1 MNSPLSEE
9 DNSSR
14 EAIESAAAIESAP
27 VDETSDG
34 RFLTFAEN
42 AADAIIIIDAAS
54 VIHFVN
60 RAAEKIFGHPVAE
73 LLGQNL
79 TLLMPDYLR
88 HVHRAGLERYLATG
102 ARHISWGGVE
112 LPGLHRDGRE
122 IELEISFGEFVEDGV
137 RYFTG
142 IARDITERKRAERR
156 LAAHHAVTRV
166 LAEASSVGEA
176 AHNILEAVCENLRWE
191 MGAFWRADD
200 GNARGDDD
208 DAAGVLRCQEIWQS
222 AETESGEFAAHTR
235 KLKFARGVGL
245 PGRIW
250 ESGEPAWVADVAH
263 ERNLPR
269 ADVAARTGLH
279 AAFGFPVTLGREV
292 LGVMEFFSR
301 EVRTSEPE
309 LRALMNTIGAQFGQF
324 VERKRTE
331 GALSVAEE
339 RARGEFD
346 RYRSLVTATA
356 QVVWTADDAGRV
368 ADIPAWRAMTG
379 QTKEEV
385 SGRGW
390 LDAIHP
396 EDRERTAARWRRAV
410 ESRSVYATEYRIRQ
424 RDGRYRDFAVRG
436 VPVIADDGHLREW
449 VGTLTDITER
459 EQQEATQRFLV
470 EASALLAAS
479 LDYETTLESL
489 ARLSVPF
496 VADWCVV
503 YVADDD
509 GAIRPIAVTHGGDAE
524 KIGRVWE
531 LERRE
536 NQNPGAATGVAK
548 AIRTGQSELYAEI
561 PPPGDDA
568 TATTSDDAA
577 ADDAAK
583 NSDAAT
589 ADDAAAGSDATTAS
603 DDVNRFRVAREL
615 GLVSAMIVPLVAR
628 GGTLGAITFATA
640 ESGRRYGLSDLA
652 LAEDLAQ
659 RAAFAVDN
667 ARLYREAQEANRL
680 KDEFLATLSH
690 ELRTP
695 LTSIL
700 GWTNLLRSVKFDDA
714 TAARA
719 LETIE
724 RNARSQKQ
732 LVDDLLDASRIIT
745 GKLRLELKP
754 TELKQVVESACE
766 AARPAAQVK
775 GIELG
780 LALDRAASLVAG
792 DAERLQQ
799 VVWNL
804 LSNAVKF
811 TPEGGRVEVR
821 LERAGA
827 QARISVTDTGEG
839 IREEFL
845 PYVFDR
851 FRQADQT
858 TTRTH
863 GGLGLGLAIVR
874 HLAEL
879 HGGTVA
885 ATSAGE
891 GHGATFEVRLPLLEY
906 TKRGEALPGETE
918 HTHAGELAERQTV
931 LGGLR
936 ILIVE
941 DEPDTRVL
949 LGKALER
956 FGATVQACEL
966 AEEALAAL
974 DADSFDC
981 ILSDIAMPGED
992 GYTFIEKL
1000 RARDAAR
1007 GDSGGGQSAIPAIA
1021 FTAYARE
1028 EDKQRA
1034 LAAGFQMHLAKPIA
1048 PKELAEAVA
1057 TVVGRTSNV

>member
-1 MNSPLSEE
+1 MNSSLPE
-9 DNSSR
+9 DANSSR
-14 EAIESAAAIESAP
+14 EAAEAPAAESAP
-27 VDETSDG
+27 SGATGDG

-42 AADAIIIIDAAS
+42 AGDAIIIIDAAS

-60 RAAEKIFGHPVAE
+60 RAAETIFGHPVAE
-73 LLGQNL
+73 LVGRNL

-88 HVHRAGLERYLATG
+88 HVHRAGLERYLSTG

-122 IELEISFGEFVEDGV
+122 IELEISFGEFVEDGA

-142 IARDITERKRAERR
+142 IARDITERKRAARR

-166 LAEASSVGEA
+166 LAEAAGVGEA
-176 AHNILEAVCENLRWE
+176 ANKILAAVCENLRWE
-191 MGAFWRADD
+191 MGAFWLADEGGDGDGDD
-200 GNARGDDD
+200 GGGGAT
-208 DAAGVLRCQEIWQS
+208 GVLRCQEVWQS
-222 AETESGEFAAHTR
+222 AQHETDEFVAHTR
-235 KLKFARGVGL
+235 GMTFARGRGL

-250 ESGEPAWVADVAH
+250 ESGEPAWVADVA
-263 ERNLPR
+263 RDQTIVR
-269 ADVAARTGLH
+269 ADVAAREGLH

-309 LRALMNTIGAQFGQF
+309 LRALMNTIGGQFGQF
-324 VERKRTE
+324 IERKRTE

-346 RYRSLVTATA
+346 RYRSLVAATA
-356 QVVWTADDAGRV
+356 QVVWTTDAAGRV
-368 ADIPAWRAMTG
+368 WDIPAWRAMTG

-390 LDAIHP
+390 LDAVHP
-396 EDRERTAARWRRAV
+396 EDRERIATRWRRAV
-410 ESRSVYATEYRIRQ
+410 ESHSIYATEYRIRQ

-436 VPVIADDGHLREW
+436 VPVIADDGSLREW

-459 EQQEATQRFLV
+459 ERQAAAQRFLV

-479 LDYETTLESL
+479 LDYETTLESV

-496 VADWCVV
+496 LADWCVV
-503 YVADDD
+503 YVTDDD
-509 GAIRPIAVTHGGDAE
+509 GAIRPIAVTHGGGDAE
-524 KIGRVWE
+524 RVASVWE

-536 NQNPGAATGVAK
+536 NRNPEAATGVAK
-548 AIRTGQSELYAEI
+548 AIRTGQSELYADI
-561 PPPGDDA
+561 PAPGVDDDNDQTA
-568 TATTSDDAA
+568 ATTGDND
-577 ADDAAK
+577 K
-583 NSDAAT
+583 AT
-589 ADDAAAGSDATTAS
+589 TTAAGDHNAG
-603 DDVNRFRVAREL
+603 NRFRVAREL
-615 GLVSAMIVPLVAR
+615 GLESAMVVPLVAR
-628 GGTLGAITFATA
+628 GRTLGAITFAAA

-652 LAEDLAQ
+652 LAEDLAH
-659 RAAFAVDN
+659 RAALAVDN

-714 TAARA
+714 TTARA

-754 TELKQVVESACE
+754 TELKRVVESACE
-766 AARPAAQVK
+766 AARPAAAAK
-775 GIELG
+775 SIELG
-780 LALDRAASLVAG
+780 LALDASASRVAG

-811 TPEGGRVEVR
+811 TPEGGRIEVR
-821 LERAGA
+821 VERDGK
-827 QARISVTDTGEG
+827 QALISVADTGEG
-839 IREEFL
+839 IKEEFL
-845 PYVFDR
+845 PFVFDR
-851 FRQADQT
+851 FRQADGT

-885 ATSAGE
+885 AKSAGA
-891 GHGATFEVRLPLLEY
+891 GRGATFEVRLPLLAY
-906 TKRGEALPGETE
+906 ARRGEAVTGEVAPGEAE
-918 HTHAGELAERQTV
+918 PPPPHAGELAERQTV

-936 ILIVE
+936 VLIVE
-941 DEPDTRVL
+941 DEPDTRL
-949 LGKALER
+949 LLRKALER
-956 FGATVQACEL
+956 YGATVEACESV
-966 AEEALAAL
+966 ADALAAL
-974 DADSFDC
+974 DARSFDC

-992 GYTFIEKL
+992 GYAFIKKL
-1000 RARDAAR
+1000 RARDAGR
-1007 GDSGGGQSAIPAIA
+1007 GGGRRSIPAIA

-1034 LAAGFQMHLAKPIA
+1034 LAAGFQLHLAKPIA

>member
-1 MNSPLSEE
+1 MNSSLPE
-9 DNSSR
+9 DANSSR
-14 EAIESAAAIESAP
+14 EAIESSAGESASP
-27 VDETSDG
+27 VGTTDG
-34 RFLTFAEN
+34 RFLAFAEN

-54 VIHFVN
+54 VIHFTN
-60 RAAEKIFGHPVAE
+60 HAAEKIFGYPLHE

-88 HVHRAGLERYLATG
+88 HVHRAGLERYLETG
-102 ARHISWGGVE
+102 ARHISWSGVE

-122 IELEISFGEFVEDGV
+122 IELEISFGELVEGGV

-142 IARDITERKRAERR
+142 IARDITERKRAGRR
-156 LAAHHAVTRV
+156 LAAHHGVTRV
-166 LAEASSVGEA
+166 LAEAASVGEA
-176 AHNILEAVCENLRWE
+176 ARKILEAVCENLRWE
-191 MGAFWRADD
+191 MGAFWRAD
-200 GNARGDDD
+200 GG
-208 DAAGVLRCQEIWQS
+208 AGVLRCQEIWQAS
-222 AETESGEFAAHTR
+222 GTEPGEFAARTR
-235 KLKFARGVGL
+235 EMTFARGAGL

-250 ESGEPAWVADVAH
+250 ESGEPAWLADVAH
-263 ERNLPR
+263 EQNMPR
-269 ADVAARTGLH
+269 AAVAAREGLH
-279 AAFGFPVTLGREV
+279 AAFGFPVMLGGDA

-309 LRALMNTIGAQFGQF
+309 LRTLMNTIGSQFGQF
-324 VERKRTE
+324 IERRRAQS
-331 GALSVAEE
+331 ALAFAEE
-339 RARGEFD
+339 RAHAEYD

-356 QVVWTADDAGRV
+356 QVVWTTDAAGRV
-368 ADIPAWRAMTG
+368 EDIPAWRAMTG
-379 QTKEEV
+379 QTREEV
-385 SGRGW
+385 GGLGW

-396 EDRERTAARWRRAV
+396 EDRERTSQLWLRAV
-410 ESRSVYATEYRIRQ
+410 ETRSIYATEYRLRQ
-424 RDGRYRDFAVRG
+424 RDGSYRDFAVRG
-436 VPVIADDGHLREW
+436 VPVIAEDGSLREW
-449 VGTLTDITER
+449 VGTLSDITER
-459 EQQEATQRFLV
+459 KQREATQRFLV

-479 LDYETTLESL
+479 LDYETTLESV

-496 VADWCVV
+496 LADWCIV
-503 YVADDD
+503 YVVDDD
-509 GAIRPIAVTHGGDAE
+509 GACRPIAVMHGGDDAAQV
-524 KIGRVWE
+524 GLVWE

-536 NQNPGAATGVAK
+536 NRNPEAATGVAN
-548 AIRTGQSELYAEI
+548 AIRTGQSELYADIASSAEAVST
-561 PPPGDDA
+561 DE
-568 TATTSDDAA
+568 
-577 ADDAAK
+577 AK
-583 NSDAAT
+583 
-589 ADDAAAGSDATTAS
+589 
-603 DDVNRFRVAREL
+603 RFRVAREL
-615 GLVSAMIVPLVAR
+615 GLASAMIVPLVAR
-628 GGTLGAITFATA
+628 GRTLGAITFATSA
-640 ESGRRYGLSDLA
+640 PGRRYGLSDLA

-745 GKLRLELKP
+745 GKLRLDLKP
-754 TELKQVVESACE
+754 TELRQVVEAACE
-766 AARPAAQVK
+766 AARPAAQAK
-775 GIELG
+775 GIEL
-780 LALDRAASLVAG
+780 ALTIDAAANLVAG

-821 LERAGA
+821 LERAGT
-827 QARISVTDTGEG
+827 QARIAVTDTGEG
-839 IREEFL
+839 VKADFL
-845 PYVFDR
+845 PFVFDR

-874 HLAEL
+874 HLTEL
-879 HGGTVA
+879 HGGTVG

-891 GHGATFEVRLPLLEY
+891 DRGATFEVRLPLLEY
-906 TKRGEALPGETE
+906 AKRGESAPVETE
-918 HTHAGELAERQTV
+918 PERATEPAERQTV

-956 FGATVQACEL
+956 YGATVQMCEL

-974 DADSFDC
+974 ERGSFDC

-1000 RARDAAR
+1000 RKRDAAR
-1007 GDSGGGQSAIPAIA
+1007 GGATTPAIA

-1028 EDKQRA
+1028 EDRRRA
-1034 LAAGFQMHLAKPIA
+1034 LDAGFQLHLAKPIA

-1057 TVVGRTSNV
+1057 GVVGRTSNV